1 VPQWYW
7 RGHSKA
13 LTDSLR
19 CQVSQLGF
27 EVVEVQPSAYPTN
40 LFASVQTP
48 ADTEVTKSCARL
60 AKSPTPSS
68 KLGVAEHMASDDN
81 LNNHCLPS
89 P

>member
-40 LFASVQTP
+40 LFASVQ
-48 ADTEVTKSCARL
+48 AASARG
-60 AKSPTPSS
+60 T
-68 KLGVAEHMASDDN
+68 VY
-81 LNNHCLPS
+81 
-89 P
+89 